1 MSMGGGAVN
10 ARFTTRLAD
19 LGTITMSGS
28 MSTIGFGSIEKKV
41 NERQKSNNYQYD
53 LSSNLDL
60 GKFFPEKYGIKIP
73 MHISSSEHIR
83 NPQYNPL
90 DPDILFNTT
99 LKTMGSKN
107 ERDSL
112 KYIVQ
117 DYVSRKSINF
127 TNVRKLI
134 TQDKSNLGKSKSSKI
149 YDLENFTLSYSKVE
163 DYVRNI
169 NTEQNRTK
177 TYRGQSHIILILV
190 QKILNHFQN

>member
-1 MSMGGGAVN
+1 
-10 ARFTTRLAD
+10 
-19 LGTITMSGS
+19 
-28 MSTIGFGSIEKKV
+28 
-41 NERQKSNNYQYD
+41 
-53 LSSNLDL
+53 
-60 GKFFPEKYGIKIP
+60 
-73 MHISSSEHIR
+73 
-83 NPQYNPL
+83 
-90 DPDILFNTT
+90 
-99 LKTMGSKN
+99 MGSKN

-112 KYIVQ
+112 KYIAQ

-177 TYRGQSHIILILV
+177 TYRGAITYNFNTRPKNIKPFSKLKLGKSPYILD
-190 QKILNHFQN
+190 